1 MYKYNSLPNYNS
13 QDGKDFYN
21 ALSMAIGKP
30 KDMETVGILS
40 VVNLLTFLPEDIIN
54 AILTPMIA
62 LPLLINH
69 ENALVKL
76 IVKLR
81 LQEKI

>member
-1 MYKYNSLPNYNS
+1 MDKYNSLPKYNS
-13 QDGKDFYN
+13 EVGKDFYK

-40 VVNLLTFLPEDIIN
+40 VVNLLTFLSEDVIN

-69 ENALVKL
+69 ENELVKL